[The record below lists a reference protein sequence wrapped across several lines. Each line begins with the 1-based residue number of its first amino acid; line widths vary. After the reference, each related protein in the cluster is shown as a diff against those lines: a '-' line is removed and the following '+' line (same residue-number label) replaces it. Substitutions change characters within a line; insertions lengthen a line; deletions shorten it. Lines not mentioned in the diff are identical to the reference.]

1 MYISLFFLIFFYKK
15 EFLILIFQLNI
26 NYNLFKIIHK
36 KNEKDYIHF
45 ACLIFS
51 TNIYIYF
58 SSSNQIKF
66 SQNSRFR
73 DKKQSYSILLYCFQV
88 EEELSGQ
95 DLSIK

>member
-51 TNIYIYF
+51 TNIYIYILVLRIK
-58 SSSNQIKF
+58 SNFLKIPGFEIKNNRTL
-66 SQNSRFR
+66 SCYIVSKW
-73 DKKQSYSILLYCFQV
+73 KKNCRAKTYR
-88 EEELSGQ
+88 
-95 DLSIK
+95 